1 MLNILSVALNSVLI
15 IITIIVIGWGL
26 AKTKIFSA
34 NFSNDISNLVVDVAL
49 PLSILLSTQKY
60 ISKQNFWL
68 LVQGTILI
76 MIAIIICFLLSMS
89 FSYFFRIPKQQRSLF
104 VNGFVNAN
112 TLFVGLPL
120 NLALFGA
127 KSLPYFLAYFV
138 ANTIATWGIGIK
150 LINNDGPQKVKSS
163 TSLSWQKL
171 LHLFTPPMWGFLVGL
186 LFFFLQIRVTGF
198 LNTALGYLAS
208 LVTPLSLIFL
218 GLQLGNTKL
227 SDLKISWLDLSS
239 QIGRFVISPLIMFLV
254 IVVAEAFNWVHLQP
268 LFVKTLIVQSA
279 TPMLTLLPV
288 MAEQAQL
295 DVTFATRILTES
307 ILIFPVAVIGIML
320 II

>member
-1 MLNILSVALNSVLI
+1 MLNILGVAINSVLI

-34 NFSNDISNLVVDVAL
+34 NFANDISNLVVNIAL
-49 PLSILLSTQKY
+49 PLSILLSAQKY
-60 ISKQNFWL
+60 ISKQNFGL

-76 MIAIIICFLLSMS
+76 MIAIIICFLFSIG
-89 FSYFFRIPKQQRSLF
+89 FSYFFKISKQRRSLF
-104 VNGFVNAN
+104 INGFVNSN

-127 KSLPYFLAYFV
+127 KSLSYFLCYFV

-150 LINNDGPQKVKSS
+150 LINNDGHQALKS
-163 TSLSWQKL
+163 TNSLIWQKL
-171 LHLFTPPMWGFLVGL
+171 IHLFTPPMWGFLVGL
-186 LFFFLQIRVTGF
+186 LFLFLQVRVTGF

-218 GLQLGNTKL
+218 GFQLGNTEL
-227 SDLKISWLDLSS
+227 SDLKISWLDICA
-239 QIGRFVISPLIMFLV
+239 QMGRFIISPLIMFFV
-254 IVVAEAFNWVHLQP
+254 IVIAETFNWVYLQP
-268 LFVKTLIVQSA
+268 LFVKTLVVQAA
-279 TPMLTLLPV
+279 TPMLTLLPM
-288 MAEQAQL
+288 MAEKAKL
-295 DVTFATRILTES
+295 DVIFATRILTES
-307 ILIFPVAVIGIML
+307 ILIFPLAIIGIIL

>member
-1 MLNILSVALNSVLI
+1 MGLFDR
-15 IITIIVIGWGL
+15 IIV
-26 AKTKIFSA
+26 
-34 NFSNDISNLVVDVAL
+34 
-49 PLSILLSTQKY
+49 
-60 ISKQNFWL
+60 
-68 LVQGTILI
+68 
-76 MIAIIICFLLSMS
+76 
-89 FSYFFRIPKQQRSLF
+89 
-104 VNGFVNAN
+104 
-112 TLFVGLPL
+112 
-120 NLALFGA
+120 
-127 KSLPYFLAYFV
+127 
-138 ANTIATWGIGIK
+138 
-150 LINNDGPQKVKSS
+150 
-163 TSLSWQKL
+163 
-171 LHLFTPPMWGFLVGL
+171 
-186 LFFFLQIRVTGF
+186 FFLQIHVTGF
-198 LNTALGYLAS
+198 LNTAFGYLAN

-227 SDLKISWLDLSS
+227 SDLKISWLDLCA
-239 QIGRFVISPLIMFLV
+239 QIGRFIISPLIMFLV